1 MAVELGSRRRADLER
16 TDQLARENDE
26 IRRGGD
32 RRTEQK
38 EIPTLDS
45 VEEASIESLPASD
58 PPAWT
63 GVIVR

>member
-26 IRRGGD
+26 TRRGD
-32 RRTEQK
+32 ERRAEQK
-38 EIPTLDS
+38 EIPTPDS
-45 VEEASIESLPASD
+45 VEEASIESLPPSD

>member
-1 MAVELGSRRRADLER
+1 MDVQLGSRRRADLER

-26 IRRGGD
+26 IRRGDD

>member
-16 TDQLARENDE
+16 TDQLVRENDE
-26 IRRGGD
+26 TRRRND
-32 RRTEQK
+32 RRAQQK
-38 EIPTLDS
+38 EIPTPDS

>member
-1 MAVELGSRRRADLER
+1 MDVQLGSRRRADLER

-38 EIPTLDS
+38 ETLDS

>member
-1 MAVELGSRRRADLER
+1 MDVELGSRRRADLER
-16 TDQLARENDE
+16 TDQLAHEIDE
-26 IRRGGD
+26 TGRGDD
-32 RRTEQK
+32 RGTEQK
-38 EIPTLDS
+38 EIPTFDS